1 MGESSELRPE
11 RSLPER
17 PGCWSQLW
25 FTYVSPLIADG
36 HRRALTVADA
46 FPLPRALTSEV
57 TTAEFELLWAEEC
70 AAAELLVSRLS
81 ADERGASERLAEV
94 FKEAQAALSKQD
106 DAVKAADEAV
116 KSAESIAKKQRGAE
130 AKSEAES
137 AVKAAKESHS
147 AAQVASSSAVE
158 AVNVAR
164 AAYRAATP
172 QPSMLRTLWRMCWRI
187 WIGSLAFVVMET
199 VAPFLGPIALEV
211 VADKLQQEEI
221 ITMSEGIL
229 VVALVLLAPLL
240 QVVGQTQ
247 GIRINSLVGIK
258 VRAVFCGAVF
268 KKSIR
273 LTPSSV
279 QRIGKGRITN
289 LMSIDSAEIFE
300 AFPVSWSDWWAGV
313 TGGLRS
319 SHSNSPT
326 CHFPRL
332 PRVQCNNM
340 WLHFCPAAHA
350 LTHWPAMLPCC
361 ICTYPLAWLGGCRSS
376 TGRSLG
382 CLSWSEAARCLYGS
396 LEAQLG
402 LASQRS
408 CLSRQLQAS

>member
-158 AVNVAR
+158 AANLAR

-273 LTPSSV
+273 ITPSSV

-300 AFPVSWSDWWAGV
+300 AFPVSWSDWWA
-313 TGGLRS
+313 T
-319 SHSNSPT
+319 
-326 CHFPRL
+326 
-332 PRVQCNNM
+332 
-340 WLHFCPAAHA
+340 
-350 LTHWPAMLPCC
+350 
-361 ICTYPLAWLGGCRSS
+361 
-376 TGRSLG
+376 
-382 CLSWSEAARCLYGS
+382 
-396 LEAQLG
+396 
-402 LASQRS
+402 
-408 CLSRQLQAS
+408 

>member
-70 AAAELLVSRLS
+70 AAAERLVSRLS